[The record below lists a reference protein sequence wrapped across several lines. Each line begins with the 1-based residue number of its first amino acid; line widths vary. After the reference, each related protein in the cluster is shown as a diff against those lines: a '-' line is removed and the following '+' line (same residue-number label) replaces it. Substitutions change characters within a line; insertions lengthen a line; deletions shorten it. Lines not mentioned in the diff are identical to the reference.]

1 MFLRQ
6 GDQGAGCCRHPSKM
20 KMVSISKAGVEV
32 TGGHILD
39 MKVEPVGFAAGLNV
53 WYERKMEATMK
64 PGLR

>member
-1 MFLRQ
+1 
-6 GDQGAGCCRHPSKM
+6 M